1 MKLSEFKASNLKD
14 DASDLKN
21 SQNHN
26 NDKNDENMKQNL
38 QNKFNEFSQM
48 SQDDLTQELFKEVA
62 KQKNNGTFDYQKLEQ
77 TLNILRPTLGEE
89 NYQNMKRM
97 LENLR

>member
-1 MKLSEFKASNLKD
+1 MKLSEFKSSDFKTEASEL
-14 DASDLKN
+14 
-21 SQNHN
+21 
-26 NDKNDENMKQNL
+26 NDNQKQDSNKYDENMKENL

-48 SQDDLTQELFKEVA
+48 SQENLMQELFKEVA

-77 TLNILRPTLGEE
+77 TLSILRPTLGED
-89 NYQNMKRM
+89 NYQNMKKI